1 MIKQGAD
8 TIPAVILRAL
18 VLEISLRHSL
28 GVGSADLVLEPKEVR
43 MRCFELS

>member
-1 MIKQGAD
+1 MTKQGAD

-18 VLEISLRHSL
+18 ALEISLRLSL
-28 GVGSADLVLEPKEVR
+28 GVGSVDLVLELKEVR